1 MARVSV
7 FTPSHHPRFLDECL
21 RSLQAQTMPDWE
33 WVIVLNQGARWR
45 PEKQDP
51 RVRVTV
57 RDELVGVGAAKR
69 HACEQA
75 RAEVLVELDHDD
87 VLAPQCL
94 ERVVAVF
101 EERPQVGFVF
111 SDTAQIT
118 EAGGRDDT
126 RFDPHAGWRYR
137 EERVGDLDV
146 LAAHG
151 LAPTPHNVSY
161 IWYAP
166 NHVRAF
172 RRDLY
177 EKVGGYD
184 ETLDIL
190 DDQDLMCRL
199 YQVTEFHH
207 VPECLYLQR
216 MHPRNTQRDAETN
229 ARIQQRTVEL
239 YDRHVEANALAWA
252 QRSGLLALD
261 LGAAHN
267 KREGYLGVDQY
278 AEPGV
283 DIVADVTEG
292 LDLPDGSVG
301 VIRAADFLEHIP
313 DKVAIFNELYRL
325 LAPDGMLLSLTPSTD
340 GRGAFQDPTHVA
352 FYNENS
358 FWYVTDADF
367 ARFVPEQR
375 CRFQVSRLV
384 TYFPSPW
391 HQQHDISYVAANLI
405 AIKDG
410 SARNGGPLRI

>member
-1 MARVSV
+1 M
-7 FTPSHHPRFLDECL
+7 
-21 RSLQAQTMPDWE
+21 
-33 WVIVLNQGARWR
+33 
-45 PEKQDP
+45 
-51 RVRVTV
+51 TV
-57 RDELVGVGAAKR
+57 RDSLTGVGAAKR
-69 HACEQA
+69 KACELA
-75 RAEVLVELDHDD
+75 TSDILVELDHDD
-87 VLAPQCL
+87 LLTSECLARMV
-94 ERVVAVF
+94 ETF
-101 EERPQVGFVF
+101 EAHPEASLCY
-111 SDTAQIT
+111 SDTAQIA
-118 EAGGRDDT
+118 EDGGRDEQ
-126 RFDPHAGWRYR
+126 RFAADAGWSYR
-137 EERVGDLDV
+137 DERVDGMNLLVAD
-146 LAAHG
+146 A

-172 RRDLY
+172 RRSVY

-184 ETLDIL
+184 DSLDVL

-199 YQVTEFHH
+199 YQVGDFVR

-216 MHPRNTQRDAETN
+216 MHARNTQRDTETN

-239 YDRHVEANALAWA
+239 YDRYVEANALAWT
-252 QRSGLLALD
+252 QRNGLLALD

-283 DIVADVTEG
+283 ELVADVTKGFE
-292 LDLPDGSVG
+292 LPDSSVG

-313 DKVAIFNELYRL
+313 DKIGIFNELYRV

-358 FWYVTDADF
+358 FWYVTDSSF
-367 ARFVPEQR
+367 ARYVPELR
-375 CRFQVSRLV
+375 CRFQASRLV

-391 HQQHDISYVAANLI
+391 HQQHNIPYVSANLI